1 MSRLVLLAISVVAL
15 SMPAA
20 ALAAERPNPS
30 DLEAELVCP
39 ICESTLDQSD
49 APVARRMK
57 AFIRAQIAAG
67 WTEQQIKDALV
78 AEFGEGVLA
87 EPPKRGFDIL
97 AWALPLT
104 ALIGGAVLVGV
115 LAVGWSRRA
124 ADDADAEQPL
134 DAEVERRIDD
144 ELSRYEP

>member
-1 MSRLVLLAISVVAL
+1 
-15 SMPAA
+15 
-20 ALAAERPNPS
+20 
-30 DLEAELVCP
+30 
-39 ICESTLDQSD
+39 
-49 APVARRMK
+49 MK

-124 ADDADAEQPL
+124 ADDADGEQPL

-144 ELSRYEP
+144 ELARYEP